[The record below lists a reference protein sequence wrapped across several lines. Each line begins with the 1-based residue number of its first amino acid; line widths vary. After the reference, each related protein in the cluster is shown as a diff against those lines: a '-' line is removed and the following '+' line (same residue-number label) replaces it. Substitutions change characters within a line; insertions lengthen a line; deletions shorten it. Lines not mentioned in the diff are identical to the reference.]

1 MPRSIEPSK
10 ILLEEKSN
18 HLAICTA
25 VRVVC
30 KQKRYDFLEVCV
42 DYMNSMFSSL
52 ALLML
57 PTPLFPQPS
66 KDALLVLSVET
77 TIVV

>member
-1 MPRSIEPSK
+1 MPRSTEPSQ

-25 VRVVC
+25 VRVVR
-30 KQKRYDFLEVCV
+30 KQKRYDFPVVCV

-52 ALLML
+52 ALPMP

-66 KDALLVLSVET
+66 KGAILVLSVET